1 MDFAI
6 QKEFPE
12 GVRGNEL
19 KLVSDNGS
27 QPTSTSF
34 MREMALLGIKQIFT
48 SYDNPKGNAETE
60 RVMRTI
66 KEELIWLNEFGSL
79 EEARENIRNWIMNDY
94 NKLYVHSSLGYL
106 SPEEFELKYYIEKG
120 KNVA

>member
-1 MDFAI
+1 
-6 QKEFPE
+6 
-12 GVRGNEL
+12 
-19 KLVSDNGS
+19 
-27 QPTSTSF
+27 

-94 NKLYVHSSLGYL
+94 NKLYVHSSLEAF
-106 SPEEFELKYYIEKG
+106 S
-120 KNVA
+120 

>member
-1 MDFAI
+1 
-6 QKEFPE
+6 
-12 GVRGNEL
+12 
-19 KLVSDNGS
+19 
-27 QPTSTSF
+27 

-94 NKLYVHSSLGYL
+94 NKLYVHSSLEAFSCG
-106 SPEEFELKYYIEKG
+106 I
-120 KNVA
+120 

>member
-12 GVRGNEL
+12 GVRGKEL

-34 MREMALLGIKQIFT
+34 MRHMALLGIKQIFT

-60 RVMRTI
+60 RVIRTI

-79 EEARENIRNWIMNDY
+79 EEARESIR
-94 NKLYVHSSLGYL
+94 
-106 SPEEFELKYYIEKG
+106 KG
-120 KNVA
+120 KNAA